1 MTPRVVFG
9 LLLPLSGV
17 QLAYSKGSPDLIV
30 IGGGGLIHQIDI
42 TDPAALK
49 EFDHGR
55 DNSRIGHRKRSSM
68 YPAFAAPSRSCSIG
82 TGRSGS
88 LRWITLSWIMAT

>member
-9 LLLPLSGV
+9 LLLLLSGV

-49 EFDHGR
+49 EFDHG
-55 DNSRIGHRKRSSM
+55 
-68 YPAFAAPSRSCSIG
+68 G
-82 TGRSGS
+82 TIRGLDTESARRCTLLSPL
-88 LRWITLSWIMAT
+88 LRGLVL